1 MPGRSVRAMN
11 DGRKRRQAKQARRNA
26 RRQAKRERQ
35 IPEPTLVD
43 AVRNTLAD
51 GHPLALLQLVGMAV
65 ERGTPGVFSHIRP
78 GAADPLDLSVF
89 VDNVSTAPDPE
100 HTMVLAVLAELS
112 VDDPRLGRRCRLEV
126 ELRGGS
132 LPAWI
137 RNLPNTE
144 VCHAARIGHVLGDR
158 DQILL
163 DVRIADQQET
173 VAVTIDHLAF
183 SDVSDVGVTDTSF
196 DSAVAHA
203 HDVGA
208 PVVDMTLADARA
220 WIEQALEN
228 VIFPRYRESR
238 PGFSAVLRWLLTKL
252 PAGGQRRKPPRD
264 DYRAVAAVFNAF
276 FTSPQGA
283 RFTPRDE
290 YEELLAEIV
299 DGGTGDPLRWSEC
312 RVRRALDFLPFDDFR
327 TSDAQIDAPDLLR
340 VFIPI
345 AHALSGI
352 GPELTDRALAAIGE
366 EEPDFRERVIA
377 EASKWDDD
385 ENWDWSA

>member
-1 MPGRSVRAMN
+1 MN

-35 IPEPTLVD
+35 LPEPTLAD
-43 AVRNTLAD
+43 AVRNTLA
-51 GHPLALLQLVGMAV
+51 GGYPLALLQLIGMAV
-65 ERGTPGVFSHIRP
+65 EKGTPEVFPRFGLGGP
-78 GAADPLDLSVF
+78 KPMDLSVF
-89 VDNVSTAPDPE
+89 VDNVSTAPDLE
-100 HTMVLAVLAELS
+100 HTMVLAVLAELL
-112 VDDPRLGRRCRLEV
+112 VDGPALQRRCRLEV
-126 ELRGGS
+126 EPRGGS

-137 RNLPNTE
+137 RNLPNTQ
-144 VCHAARIGHVLGDR
+144 VCRAARIGHVLGDR